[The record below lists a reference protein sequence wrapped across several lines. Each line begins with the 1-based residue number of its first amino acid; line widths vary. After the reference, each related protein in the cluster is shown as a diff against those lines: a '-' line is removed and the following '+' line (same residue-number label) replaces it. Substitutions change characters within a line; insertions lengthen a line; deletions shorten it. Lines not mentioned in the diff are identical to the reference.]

1 MVRDASAAVEEVHVA
16 ATASRSGGLVLCR
29 CLDGRGVC
37 GRGISRG
44 HLRLT
49 LLPRSVLKECVHS
62 EHGGRRKREELK
74 PRSTKVIH
82 FLLVSRI
89 PQPASHAHKFI
100 NSALNI
106 HCRSDRVLNRIF
118 PIKLKLPLIRLPLS
132 QRMIELLVFEL
143 TVKLPLRREIDKE
156 GQREREREEEK

>member
-1 MVRDASAAVEEVHVA
+1 MEFEIIYLFRCLNQWSCWFSIKNQTIITGDLPSNRDTKLCLETILPRVVRDASAAVEEVHVA

-100 NSALNI
+100 NT
-106 HCRSDRVLNRIF
+106 
-118 PIKLKLPLIRLPLS
+118 P
-132 QRMIELLVFEL
+132 
-143 TVKLPLRREIDKE
+143 
-156 GQREREREEEK
+156 